1 MNLLTTLT
9 KEINAIPKAVN
20 ANSPFLLTITGII
33 GIGVTVYSAVKQTPL
48 AIDTMDNEIIKR
60 YEDHEIDDMDCCYG
74 TNQEDIKER
83 FDILGPKN
91 IVKTCWKCYVPT
103 VLFGGLTI
111 ASFISS
117 YKISTKRLTTMTV
130 AYELTRNMYENY
142 RRNVIKESG
151 VKKDIAARNHMAQE
165 KANDISDETLLALPE
180 GQNICL
186 DLFTG
191 NVFYSTREKILE
203 GVNHIK
209 DKFLS
214 GEQDVSLNEFYDEI
228 DANHIGVGD
237 NLGFTPESNI
247 DILFGSV
254 LRGSTPILT
263 IDYYAAPRF
272 DYRNL
277 M

>member
-48 AIDTMDNEIIKR
+48 AIDSMDNEIIKR
-60 YEDHEIDDMDCCYG
+60 YEYDEIDDMDCCYG
-74 TNQEDIKER
+74 TNHEDIKER
-83 FDILGPKN
+83 FNILGPKN
-91 IVKTCWKCYVPT
+91 VIKTCWKCYVPT

-151 VKKDIAARNHMAQE
+151 ARKDIAARNNMAQE

-203 GVNHIK
+203 GVNHVK

-237 NLGFTPESNI
+237 TLGFTPESNI

>member
-48 AIDTMDNEIIKR
+48 AIDSMDNEIIKR
-60 YEDHEIDDMDCCYG
+60 YADNEIDDMD
-74 TNQEDIKER
+74 
-83 FDILGPKN
+83 
-91 IVKTCWKCYVPT
+91 WKCYVPT

-272 DYRNL
+272 DYRDL